1 MHARNISDTQFRS
14 RQAVRNIGARRARFV
29 ARIEAMPD
37 APERWEF
44 LFAVLE
50 QQLDLNRDALDRV
63 IGTILEIP
71 PERVALFTK
80 ARGAA

>member
-1 MHARNISDTQFRS
+1 MPTEKRMQARSLSDTRFRS
-14 RQAVRNIGARRARFV
+14 RQASRNIAARRRARFV

-50 QQLDLNRDALDRV
+50 QQLDLNRRLPPR
-63 IGTILEIP
+63 LRLRLIP
-71 PERVALFTK
+71 R
-80 ARGAA
+80 RR

>member
-1 MHARNISDTQFRS
+1 MIPNFARVKPI
-14 RQAVRNIGARRARFV
+14 AARRARFV

-63 IGTILEIP
+63 IGAILEIP

>member
-1 MHARNISDTQFRS
+1 MRARCLSGTRSRS
-14 RQAVRNIGARRARFV
+14 RQAVRNIAARRARFV

-37 APERWEF
+37 APGRWEF

-71 PERVALFTK
+71 PERVALFAK

>member
-14 RQAVRNIGARRARFV
+14 RQANRNIAARRARFV

-37 APERWEF
+37 ALERWEF

-50 QQLDLNRDALDRV
+50 QQLDLNRRLPPR
-63 IGTILEIP
+63 LRLRLIP
-71 PERVALFTK
+71 R
-80 ARGAA
+80 RR

>member
-14 RQAVRNIGARRARFV
+14 RQANRNIAARRARFV

-37 APERWEF
+37 APARWEF
-44 LFAVLE
+44 LFAV
-50 QQLDLNRDALDRV
+50 QLDLNRDPLDRV
-63 IGTILEIP
+63 IGTISRIP
-71 PERVALFTK
+71 PERVALFAK

>member
-14 RQAVRNIGARRARFV
+14 RQANRNIAARRARFV
-29 ARIEAMPD
+29 VRIEAMPD

-71 PERVALFTK
+71 PERVALFAK